1 MGGNMV
7 GQADVSTTS
16 TVDSRHPDQN
26 GIRKEMDAKKFD
38 TIARALFARVYPVIA
53 NQIKERTGITTGKG
67 LDIGA
72 GGGYL
77 SIALARITDLRIT
90 LLDESA
96 EMLRMAAKN
105 IAANRLQARLKPVMG
120 DVHRI
125 PLPDNSIDLAVSR
138 GSLFFWRDQ
147 EIAFRE
153 IYRVLSPD
161 GVAYIGGGLGNAELA
176 ARIKKEMKER
186 GLPEPGRTGDKQRRG
201 SIREFEEK
209 LRSAGVPSFSAKRSA
224 EGFWI
229 VMRKPAL
236 IEDVLKAPCQKGRR
250 GL

>member
-1 MGGNMV
+1 
-7 GQADVSTTS
+7 
-16 TVDSRHPDQN
+16 
-26 GIRKEMDAKKFD
+26 MDAKKFD

-53 NQIKERTGITTGKG
+53 SRIKERTGITAGNG

-77 SIALARITDLRIT
+77 SIALARITDLRMT

-96 EMLRMAAKN
+96 EMLRIAAKN
-105 IAANRLQARLKPVMG
+105 IAAGGLQGRLRPVRG

-125 PLPDNSIDLAVSR
+125 PLPDGSIDLAVSR

-147 EIAFRE
+147 ETAFRE

-161 GVAYIGGGLGNAELA
+161 GVAYIGGGPGNAELA
-176 ARIKKEMKER
+176 TRIKKEMRER
-186 GLPEPGRTGDKQRRG
+186 GLPGPDRTGNKKRRG
-201 SIREFEEK
+201 SIRDCEEK
-209 LRSAGVPSFSAKRSA
+209 LRSAGVASFSTNRSA

-229 VMRKPAL
+229 VMRKPAA
-236 IEDVLKAPCQKGRR
+236 EDALEAPWQKGRR